1 MKLEDYK
8 TDIDDKAL
16 FEKIRKHSEELDEE
30 LEKIYQKHLK
40 EP

>member
-16 FEKIRKHSEELDEE
+16 FEKIKKYSEEIDEE